1 MPAADVALLAFGGP
15 ETVADVAPFVAA
27 LTGAEPAPGMLAAVV
42 ARYEA
47 IGGGSP
53 LPAITRRQAA
63 ALQVALAARLDGA
76 VRVRPGFLYCSPTVA
91 DCLTE
96 LGDPATVVLPMSPY
110 SSRLTTGAYRAAL
123 AAAGHAELSLLA
135 GWHVDPR
142 YLAALSR
149 RIGETLDGADAQ
161 EFAVLFTAHNVPL
174 ETVAEGDPYVEQL
187 QQTVAQLL
195 PALMPGDWR
204 LAFQSK
210 GRRGGEWLEP
220 EVVPAVHDL
229 AAAGWKNL
237 LVVPLG
243 FVADHVETLYDL
255 DIELRD
261 VAESSGMAFLRSR
274 ALNDAP
280 FFIEALADIVI
291 EHLAHRPLTGPVD
304 LGRGGPFSPGGSLGF
319 GGPFGPGGPS
329 EPGDGHGA

>member
-161 EFAVLFTAHNVPL
+161 EFAVLFTAHNVPRD
-174 ETVAEGDPYVEQL
+174 TIAAGDPYVDQL
-187 QQTVAQLL
+187 HETIAQLL
-195 PALMPGDWR
+195 PALTPGDWR

-220 EVVPAVHDL
+220 EAADAVREL

-255 DIELRD
+255 DVELRE
-261 VAESSGMAFLRSR
+261 VVEGCGLQFLRSR
-274 ALNDAP
+274 GLNDWP
-280 FFIEALADIVI
+280 PFIEALAGIVADA
-291 EHLAHRPLTGPVD
+291 LVLRAVVRP
-304 LGRGGPFSPGGSLGF
+304 
-319 GGPFGPGGPS
+319 
-329 EPGDGHGA
+329 

>member
-1 MPAADVALLAFGGP
+1 VAAATVALLAFGGP

-27 LTGAEPAPGMLAAVV
+27 LTGAAPAPGLLAAAV

-91 DCLTE
+91 DCLSE
-96 LGDPATVVLPMSPY
+96 LDDPGTIVLPLSPY

-123 AAAGHAELSLLA
+123 AAAGRAELPLLD

-149 RIGETLDGADAQ
+149 RIGESLDGADAQ
-161 EFAVLFTAHNVPL
+161 EFAVLFTAHNVPR
-174 ETVAEGDPYVEQL
+174 ETVAAGDPYVDQL
-187 QQTVAQLL
+187 HETIAQLL

-220 EVVPAVHDL
+220 EAAAAVREL

-255 DIELRD
+255 DVELRQ
-261 VAESSGMAFLRSR
+261 VVEGCGLEFLRSPG
-274 ALNDAP
+274 LNDWP
-280 FFIEALADIVI
+280 PFIEALAGIVADA
-291 EHLAHRPLTGPVD
+291 LVLRSVVRP
-304 LGRGGPFSPGGSLGF
+304 
-319 GGPFGPGGPS
+319 
-329 EPGDGHGA
+329 

>member
-1 MPAADVALLAFGGP
+1 VASIDVAMLAFGGP
-15 ETVADVAPFVAA
+15 GSVAEVGHFIETM
-27 LTGAEPAPGMLAAVV
+27 TGAAPAPETLAAVTR
-42 ARYEA
+42 RYEA
-47 IGGGSP
+47 IGGRSP
-53 LPAITRRQAA
+53 LPDITARQAA
-63 ALQVALAARLDGA
+63 ALQAAMVAQLGVE
-76 VRVRPGFLYCSPTVA
+76 VRVRPGYLYSSPNVA
-91 DCLTE
+91 DCLAE
-96 LGDPATVVLPMSPY
+96 LDPRDTAVLPMSPF
-110 SSRLTTGAYRAAL
+110 SSRFTTGAYRAAL
-123 AAAGHAELSLLA
+123 AAAGRTELSFVD
-135 GWHVDPR
+135 GWHADRR
-142 YLAALSR
+142 YLAAVSR
-149 RIGETLDGADAQ
+149 RLHETLDGADAS

-195 PALMPGDWR
+195 PGLMPGDWR

-255 DIELRD
+255 DVELRD

-291 EHLAHRPLTGPVD
+291 DHLAHRPLTGPVD
-304 LGRGGPFSPGGSLGF
+304 LGRGGPFGPGGSLGF
-319 GGPFGPGGPS
+319 GGPFGPDDVP